1 MISKNNTISSL
12 KLQLEKETQKNK
24 NNTKQLVATV
34 SELKSN
40 LEVSKSQIKSK
51 ENELS
56 ELKKKI
62 KGI

>member
-1 MISKNNTISSL
+1 VISKNNTISSL